1 MLDTTMEPQL
11 IGCSYCGATNRV
23 PKEKLQAGLEPICGR
38 CKKPLT
44 AQPKPLAI
52 TDATFAD
59 EVERSPLPV
68 LVDMWAPWCGPCRQV
83 APVVEQLATEL
94 VGRMRVAKLNVD
106 ENPVTS
112 ARFQIQSIPALLVF
126 KGGREVDRIV
136 GAQPKSE
143 ILRRVERMLA
153 GS

>member
-1 MLDTTMEPQL
+1 MEPQL
-11 IGCSYCGATNRV
+11 IDCSYCGAKNRV
-23 PKEKLQAGLEPICGR
+23 PQEKLQAGLEPICGR

-44 AQPKPLAI
+44 ARPRPLAI

-94 VGRMRVAKLNVD
+94 AGRMRVAKLNVD

-126 KGGREVDRIV
+126 KGGLEVDRIV

-143 ILRRVERMLA
+143 ILRRVERMID
-153 GS
+153 

>member
-1 MLDTTMEPQL
+1 MLNTTMEPQL
-11 IGCSYCGATNRV
+11 IGCNYCGATNRV
-23 PKEKLQAGLEPICGR
+23 PAEKLQAGLEPICGR

-44 AQPKPLAI
+44 TRPKPLAV
-52 TDATFAD
+52 TDRTFAD

-83 APVVEQLATEL
+83 APVVEQLAAEL
-94 VGRMRVAKLNVD
+94 AGRMRVAKLNVD

-143 ILRRVERMLA
+143 ILRRVEHLIA
-153 GS
+153 

>member
-1 MLDTTMEPQL
+1 MLNTTMEPQL
-11 IGCSYCGATNRV
+11 MRCNYCGATNRV
-23 PKEKLQAGLEPICGR
+23 PQEKLQAGLEPICGR
-38 CKKPLT
+38 CKKPLN
-44 AQPKPLAI
+44 ARPQLLAI

-59 EVERSPLPV
+59 EVERSRLPV

-94 VGRMRVAKLNVD
+94 AGRMRVAKLNVD
-106 ENPVTS
+106 ENPMTS

-126 KGGREVDRIV
+126 KDGREVDRIV

-143 ILRRVERMLA
+143 ILRRVERMID
-153 GS
+153 

>member
-1 MLDTTMEPQL
+1 MLNTTMEPQL
-11 IGCSYCGATNRV
+11 MRCNYCGATNRV
-23 PKEKLQAGLEPICGR
+23 PQEKLQAGLEPICGR
-38 CKKPLT
+38 CKKPLN
-44 AQPKPLAI
+44 ARPQLLAI

-59 EVERSPLPV
+59 EVERSLLPV

-94 VGRMRVAKLNVD
+94 AGRMRVAKLNVD
-106 ENPVTS
+106 ENPMTS

-126 KGGREVDRIV
+126 KDGREVDRIV

-143 ILRRVERMLA
+143 ILRRVERMID
-153 GS
+153 